1 MPPLR
6 KPRPSTDR
14 TGSPAARFTDTFAQ
28 RPAVPRR
35 GLVPGVRVWA
45 TVGATAGLTVV
56 SVLAFPLLA
65 RVDLFPDGDAAPAVA
80 VADQRETPGPA
91 GSSAS
96 AAPAKP
102 GNPSPDS
109 AHSAGGAG
117 NNAAGVGGS
126 AAGGA
131 VGSGSSGGSAGGTAQ
146 QPSGGGGTQSGTGG
160 QSGGTGTGTGKTPDP
175 KPANTGKPSGSSGS
189 GTPTTT
195 VPGTL
200 LIGSASGRCVDVSNA
215 NNGVGKDGTRLQIWD
230 CGGAANQKWV
240 FRSDGTV
247 RSLGMCMDVAWGSTT
262 NGAAIQLAKC
272 SGNRAQLFYLSTAG
286 DLVNSQADKCVDIVD
301 NGKGNGAKLQLW
313 TCSGTSNQKWRK
325 G

>member
-6 KPRPSTDR
+6 KPRPSADR
-14 TGSPAARFTDTFAQ
+14 TGTPAARFTDTFAQ

-65 RVDLFPDGDAAPAVA
+65 RVDLFPDGDASPAAAVA
-80 VADQRETPGPA
+80 AQQATPGPA
-91 GSSAS
+91 ASSAS
-96 AAPAKP
+96 PTPNRP

-109 AHSAGGAG
+109 AHSAGGTG
-117 NNAAGVGGS
+117 NNAAGAGGS
-126 AAGGA
+126 AAGGP
-131 VGSGSSGGSAGGTAQ
+131 VGSGGSAGGTAQ

-160 QSGGTGTGTGKTPDP
+160 QSGGTGTGKTADP
-175 KPANTGKPSGSSGS
+175 KPADTGKSGGTSSGS
-189 GTPTTT
+189 GTTTAT

-286 DLVNSQADKCVDIVD
+286 DLVSSLADKCVDIVD
-301 NGKGNGAKLQLW
+301 NSTGNGAKLQLW
-313 TCSGTSNQKWRK
+313 TCSGTANQKWRK